1 MATNFKNTSNLR
13 ATPIS
18 NGYAD
23 IYVPPLVPDFTQTQE
38 FELSQQYN
46 KRPDLLAYEIYGD
59 ARFWWLFPLY
69 NKNTLL
75 DPINDF
81 KTGLTIIVPNRDF
94 VAGI

>member
-1 MATNFKNTSNLR
+1 MAKAFKRTSNLR
-13 ATPIS
+13 ATTIT

-23 IYVPPLVPDFTQTQE
+23 IYVPPLVPDFTKTTQIT
-38 FELSQQYN
+38 LGQRYN
-46 KRPDLLAYEIYGD
+46 KRPDILAYELYGD
-59 ARFWWLFPLY
+59 SKFWWLFLLY

-81 KTGLTIIVPNRDF
+81 VTGLTISVPTRDY